1 MSVYKLTGT
10 ALLLAIALL
19 CQMIRL
25 LLPVTPQV
33 SMFFFGAIV
42 NACMILATWKYG
54 YKSGMVI
61 ALVTPVIAFM
71 QGMLPFIFFV
81 PFVALG
87 NVTYVLIAK
96 ILQNKTLVMCTAVG
110 SIIKMATLFLG
121 FTFLF
126 KVLLNVFS
134 AQIPIVVQNTIMLM
148 MSWPQLV
155 TSALGILF
163 ATIVY
168 RRLNT

>member
-1 MSVYKLTGT
+1 MQIRKLTGT

-33 SMFFFGAIV
+33 SMFVFGSIV
-42 NACMILATWKYG
+42 CACMVLATWRYG
-54 YKSGMVI
+54 CKSGLVI
-61 ALVTPVIAFM
+61 ALVAPIVAFM
-71 QGMLPFIFFV
+71 QGILPFIFFV

-87 NVTYVLIAK
+87 NITYVLVGKATQNKNLIVRAMSGAIAK
-96 ILQNKTLVMCTAVG
+96 TVI
-110 SIIKMATLFLG
+110 LFLG

-134 AQIPIVVQNTIMLM
+134 AQVPLGVQNTVMFM

-155 TSALGILF
+155 TGTIGIIF
-163 ATIVY
+163 ADIIY
-168 RRLNT
+168 RRLEK